1 MGLLELVA
9 VHPESGRF
17 VARPVTNDWFLRSGC
32 DRSASEQVVEGDGL
46 DHGASDGTTC
56 RTSSCRE
63 SGQKLLERRR
73 VSTGRN
79 CEGSASVR
87 AGLFLVKHH
96 DLGEGMVGPKN
107 WILGKDEARRGGVV
121 VRHGR
126 EGGSVLPFDHE
137 SVCENG

>member
-1 MGLLELVA
+1 MSLFELVA
-9 VHPESGRF
+9 IRPEFGRF
-17 VARPVTNDWFLRSGC
+17 VARPVTNDRFLRSGG

-46 DHGASDGTTC
+46 DHGVSDGTTC

-63 SGQKLLERRR
+63 SGQKLLERCC
-73 VSTGRN
+73 VSPGWN

-87 AGLFLVKHH
+87 ARLFLVKHH
-96 DLGEGMVGPKN
+96 DFGEGMVGPKR

-126 EGGSVLPFDHE
+126 KGGSVLPFDHE